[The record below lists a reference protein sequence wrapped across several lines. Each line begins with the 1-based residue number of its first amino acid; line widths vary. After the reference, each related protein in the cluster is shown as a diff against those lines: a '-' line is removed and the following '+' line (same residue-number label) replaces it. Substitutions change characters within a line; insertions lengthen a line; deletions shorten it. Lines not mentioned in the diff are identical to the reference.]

1 MKKVGKFFN
10 TAGPM
15 IEEMHYLIPSLTRLD
30 LEEIEM
36 LIMQKKYFL
45 LHAPRQSGKTSIML
59 ALQAHINKDDDEYFA
74 LYVNVE
80 PAQVAR
86 HDFETGIKTIVL
98 EIASEIENLI
108 NDKDIKKEFLSI
120 YSECGGQSGLKH
132 CLTHLSKKYNK
143 KIVLFIDEIDS
154 LIGDTLISVLRQ
166 LRAGYKS
173 RETGIFPVSVILC
186 GLVDIKDYKIHK
198 SDGEIITGGSCFN
211 IKSESLTLGNF
222 SKDEIKTL
230 YLEHTK
236 ETGQVFESAVF
247 DLIYEYT
254 GGQPWLVNALA
265 YQVCFKMKENRDR
278 TIAITAEM
286 FKKAKED
293 LILSRQTH
301 LDQLA
306 DKLDEPRVRS
316 VIEPMI
322 LGTDSSAS
330 EDDKIYCKDLGLIK
344 KTKQGHIISN
354 SIYKEVIPRELTNGI
369 QDSFLSMYK
378 NPKCVNEDETIDND
392 KLIELFVEFWRENSD
407 VWKNSLSG
415 YVEAAPHLIFQGFL
429 QRVANGH
436 GTINREYALGNGRVD
451 LYLEWDS
458 PIKKQNIIIELK
470 IRNEKQNTSE
480 SLNEIKTKALEQTAE
495 YADKCNAD
503 NANILIFDRRKNIK
517 WEEKCFT
524 EIKEYGGQKI
534 KIWGL

>member
-1 MKKVGKFFN
+1 MKKAGLYFN
-10 TAGPM
+10 TAGPVFKQ
-15 IEEMHYLIPSLTRLD
+15 IHYLLPPLTRWD

-36 LIMQKKYFL
+36 LIMQNKYFL
-45 LHAPRQSGKTSIML
+45 LHAPRQSGKTSTML
-59 ALQAHINKDDDEYFA
+59 ALQERINQDDDEFLA
-74 LYVNVE
+74 IYVNVE
-80 PAQVAR
+80 SAQVAR
-86 HDFETGIKTIVL
+86 HNIENGIKAIIL
-98 EIASEIENLI
+98 QLGSEVEKTTG
-108 NDKDIKKEFLSI
+108 DKSIKEEFLNIFNNHGGEHSI
-120 YSECGGQSGLKH
+120 ISTLS
-132 CLTHLSKKYNK
+132 HLSNKTGK
-143 KIVLFIDEIDS
+143 KIVLFIDEIDA
-154 LIGDTLISVLRQ
+154 LIGDTLVSVLRQ
-166 LRAGYKS
+166 LRTGYND
-173 RETGIFPVSVILC
+173 RLNGLFPVSIILC

-211 IKSESLTLGNF
+211 IKSKSLTLGNF
-222 SKDEIKTL
+222 TKDEIKSL

-236 ETGQVFESAVF
+236 ETGQAFEDKIF
-247 DLIYEYT
+247 DLAYEYT
-254 GGQPWLVNALA
+254 DGQPWLVNALA
-265 YQVCFKMKENRDR
+265 YQVCFEMKKNRDR

-301 LDQLA
+301 LDQLT
-306 DKLDEPRVRS
+306 DKLNESRVRS

-322 LGTDSSAS
+322 LGEKSNAS
-330 EDDKIYCKDLGLIK
+330 EVDKTYCKDLGLIK
-344 KTKQGHIISN
+344 KYNKTEIISN
-354 SIYKEVIPRELTNGI
+354 SIYREVIPRELTNGV
-369 QDSFLSMYK
+369 QLNFGVSYP
-378 NPKCVNEDETIDND
+378 NPSWVNKDETINND

-407 VWKNSLSG
+407 AWKTDLSG

-451 LYLEWDS
+451 LFLEWVT
-458 PIKKQNIIIELK
+458 PVKKQNIIIELK
-470 IRNEKQNTSE
+470 IRNEKQNTNE
-480 SLNEIKTKALEQTAE
+480 SLEKIKSKALKQTAE

-524 EIKEYGGQKI
+524 EIKQFGKQKI